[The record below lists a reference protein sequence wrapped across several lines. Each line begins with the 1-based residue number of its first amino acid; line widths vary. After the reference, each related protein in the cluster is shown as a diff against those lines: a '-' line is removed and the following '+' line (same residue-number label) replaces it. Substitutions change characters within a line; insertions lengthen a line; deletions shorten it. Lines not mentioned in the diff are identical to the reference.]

1 MCLPKQII
9 CYYPSGNPTLLE
21 MKCKVFE
28 NKVTILPSTAQQTEV
43 AEILKVALPVEIPLP
58 IDSNKAFDV
67 ITYS

>member
-1 MCLPKQII
+1 
-9 CYYPSGNPTLLE
+9 
-21 MKCKVFE
+21 MKYKVFE